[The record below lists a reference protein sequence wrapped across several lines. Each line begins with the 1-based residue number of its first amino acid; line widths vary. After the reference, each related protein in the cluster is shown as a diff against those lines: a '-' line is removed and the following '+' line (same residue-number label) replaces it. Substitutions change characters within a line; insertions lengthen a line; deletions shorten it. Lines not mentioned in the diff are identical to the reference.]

1 MIFYGQNGRKVIC
14 GTQSGALLLY
24 SWGHFKDCS
33 DRFID
38 LSPNSVDALLKLDED
53 SVITGSENG
62 LISLVGIL
70 PNRIIQPIAEH
81 SEYPVER
88 LAFSFD
94 RKYLGSISHDQMLKL
109 WDLDDLLQGSG
120 STLRSREAMAD
131 NDSDEMDVDAKV
143 RIEGSAEVVVLFQ
156 VKVVGLHQ
164 LLLLGLES
172 ALEVPLER
180 RFFGGSEEKGIG
192 AGKVER
198 GHEEA
203 DGLHHIPT
211 QFPEG
216 EPHEAQCLENQESPA
231 RSRVLLGPESWLFGR
246 LRSSASPSALVL
258 FLGHSGGY

>member
-1 MIFYGQNGRKVIC
+1 M
-14 GTQSGALLLY
+14 
-24 SWGHFKDCS
+24 
-33 DRFID
+33 
-38 LSPNSVDALLKLDED
+38 
-53 SVITGSENG
+53 
-62 LISLVGIL
+62 
-70 PNRIIQPIAEH
+70 
-81 SEYPVER
+81 
-88 LAFSFD
+88 
-94 RKYLGSISHDQMLKL
+94 
-109 WDLDDLLQGSG
+109 
-120 STLRSREAMAD
+120 
-131 NDSDEMDVDAKV
+131 
-143 RIEGSAEVVVLFQ
+143 
-156 VKVVGLHQ
+156 GLHQ

-258 FLGHSGGY
+258 FLGHSGWLLIER